1 MSGFR
6 NNYLS
11 AGVIYSRQVIAYR
24 DCCLLLHCLHF
35 CTALLDERVIAD
47 FGDQLP
53 SSPTSLMTSPEE
65 VVANSL
71 KVTETPVDWGVVV
84 VVVMVETELSPVAA
98 AVTELV
104 RLVRVELQEDVNDGM
119 N

>member
-1 MSGFR
+1 
-6 NNYLS
+6 
-11 AGVIYSRQVIAYR
+11 
-24 DCCLLLHCLHF
+24 
-35 CTALLDERVIAD
+35 
-47 FGDQLP
+47 
-53 SSPTSLMTSPEE
+53 MTSPEE

-71 KVTETPVDWGVVV
+71 KVTETPVDWGVGV
-84 VVVMVETELSPVAA
+84 VVVMVETA